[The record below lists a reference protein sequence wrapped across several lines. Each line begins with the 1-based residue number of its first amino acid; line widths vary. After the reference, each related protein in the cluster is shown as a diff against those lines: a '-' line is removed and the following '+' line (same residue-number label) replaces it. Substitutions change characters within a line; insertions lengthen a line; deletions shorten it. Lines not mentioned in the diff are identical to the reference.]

1 MEKSIYVQTQ
11 QLGNFYWTYNDAPRS
26 SITVNGDYN
35 YASKYDLERLNPDVS
50 FNFTVAICGN
60 SHYDNTSVIEN
71 LRDDWGFNV
80 LVFPTDYDDTWTINN
95 VDYKVRRNGI
105 NLFIRRATDVSYANE
120 VNIICGNSRTGTTL
134 PMLCGCYFE
143 NNFEITYIGLLGALS
158 GRLNSLTFT
167 ASKQPQVSNS
177 GTSPTLI
184 ALLHE
189 IFDNAT
195 PTPTP
200 PTPVPVPTDAGR
212 MWMSNTASLSYYHF
226 TYNNFSELRRALWAR
241 NFLDLFSQYNNKA
254 SLIPVCHIYPIKIY
268 PFESYTSEI
277 IIGDGET
284 ISTECFA
291 LNVEQDLGD
300 DNRTLIAHFTLSEYP
315 KLNNYIDYPT
325 VTEYKL
331 FLPFIGFIN
340 IDFQYLNKGLD
351 IYYFLDY
358 STGYAVCNI
367 NSGGIRINEID
378 IQLAQEIILAGGDNS
393 AWKQS
398 VWGVVGAVA
407 GLGVMA
413 VTGNVLASTATYS
426 GIKTISTV
434 QQEPVVSKEIKQY
447 HGGNQLS
454 RKETLYKGNG
464 TQTIVRE
471 EQPHTV
477 KYTHGLTP
485 YYLAR
490 SVNAF
495 SDLAAMEQG
504 ITVNSSTNPNS
515 FFNSYIHPYLLIRRP
530 TTNIDINKFRKL
542 EGQPL
547 NDVRRLID
555 ITGYTEVGNIH
566 VDIDAYEEEISE
578 ISELLM
584 GGVII
589 NAH

>member
-1 MEKSIYVQTQ
+1 MVTKYLSIRSNY
-11 QLGNFYWTYNDAPRS
+11 LGNFVYSFNVRNGKSISVNTSTVYTDKNVIQEEYPSVNFDVTIFVGERFFNSYSNDRLHNFGFTNVKIIPLNYDDIWTIN
-26 SITVNGDYN
+26 
-35 YASKYDLERLNPDVS
+35 DVS
-50 FNFTVAICGN
+50 YRVYCEYCNGSYCLFIEQSGSN
-60 SHYDNTSVIEN
+60 SRALLSYLYDNTFSFPRVGYTDYSFTYIPITYKTNGFGFHSVIC
-71 LRDDWGFNV
+71 
-80 LVFPTDYDDTWTINN
+80 PITT
-95 VDYKVRRNGI
+95 
-105 NLFIRRATDVSYANE
+105 SYLSIEDSSEELLYNFY
-120 VNIICGNSRTGTTL
+120 L
-134 PMLCGCYFE
+134 P
-143 NNFEITYIGLLGALS
+143 
-158 GRLNSLTFT
+158 
-167 ASKQPQVSNS
+167 AS
-177 GTSPTLI
+177 
-184 ALLHE
+184 E
-189 IFDNAT
+189 DE
-195 PTPTP
+195 
-200 PTPVPVPTDAGR
+200 PVPPIPVSTDAGK

-254 SLIPVCHIYPIKIY
+254 SLIPVCHIYPIKIH

-300 DNRTLIAHFTLSEYP
+300 DNRTLIAHFTLLEYP

-367 NSGGIRINEID
+367 NSGDVRINEID

-398 VWGVVGAVA
+398 IWGVVGAVA

-413 VTGNVLASTATYS
+413 ATGNILASTATYS

-530 TTNIDINKFRKL
+530 TTNIDISKFRKL

-578 ISELLM
+578 ISEILM